1 MSASRAWVF
10 MGAAVALLSSVSS
23 SEGQSQDA
31 QSQQYVVDSTGRAS
45 VVTDGIG
52 SCVHTGFWTAEN
64 AIDSCAADGTKSSAA
79 APAATQAEARAEP
92 MAPPPAAPPPA
103 PDVAATPA
111 PTPVAPPATEEP
123 PPPVVVAPV
132 PERRDPAAQTLAP
145 EKQISQLET
154 AALPQAVHFS
164 EDAFFDFGEAALK
177 PKGRVLLDKLVAHLA
192 DVKYGTI
199 LVVGHTDRIGSTK
212 YNQALSERRAD
223 AVRKYLVKADIP
235 PSNIRAVGRG
245 KAEPLTDPGDCKGPV
260 SRRVVACLQPD
271 RRVDI
276 EVSGT
281 KE

>member
-10 MGAAVALLSSVSS
+10 VGAAVAILPSVSS
-23 SEGQSQDA
+23 SESQSQDA
-31 QSQQYVVDSTGRAS
+31 QSQQYVVDSTGRSS

-64 AIDSCAADGTKSSAA
+64 AIDNCAGDAMKTSAA
-79 APAATQAEARAEP
+79 APAATQAAARAEP
-92 MAPPPAAPPPA
+92 PAPAPAAPSPA
-103 PDVAATPA
+103 PDAAATPA
-111 PTPVAPPATEEP
+111 PEPAAPLATEETP
-123 PPPVVVAPV
+123 PPVVAPV

-145 EKQISQLET
+145 EKQISELQT

-164 EDAFFDFGEAALK
+164 EDAFFDFDAAALK
-177 PKGRVLLDKLVAHLA
+177 PKGRELLDKLVAQLA

-199 LVVGHTDRIGSTK
+199 LVVGHTDRIGSAK
-212 YNQALSERRAD
+212 YNQALSERRAN
-223 AVRKYLVKADIP
+223 AVRKYLVKAEIP

-260 SRRVVACLQPD
+260 SPEVVACLQPD

>member
-10 MGAAVALLSSVSS
+10 VGAAVAILPSVSS
-23 SEGQSQDA
+23 SESPSQDA
-31 QSQQYVVDSTGRAS
+31 QSQQYVVDSTGRSS

-52 SCVHTGFWTAEN
+52 SCVHTGFWTAGN
-64 AIDSCAADGTKSSAA
+64 AIDSCPGDTIKSSAA
-79 APAATQAEARAEP
+79 APTATQAQTAAESP
-92 MAPPPAAPPPA
+92 APPPAAPPPA
-103 PDVAATPA
+103 PTAAAVPA
-111 PTPVAPPATEEP
+111 PTPAPVATEEP

-132 PERRDPAAQTLAP
+132 PERRDPAAQALAP
-145 EKQISQLET
+145 EKQIAELQT

-164 EDAFFDFGEAALK
+164 EDAFFDFDKAVLK
-177 PKGRVLLDKLVAHLA
+177 PKGRELLDKLVAQLA

-199 LVVGHTDRIGSTK
+199 LVVGHTDRIGSAK
-212 YNQALSERRAD
+212 YNQALSERRAN
-223 AVRKYLVKADIP
+223 AVRSYLVKAEIP

-260 SRRVVACLQPD
+260 NPKVVACLQPD

>member
-10 MGAAVALLSSVSS
+10 VGAAVAVLPSVSS
-23 SEGQSQDA
+23 SESPNQDA
-31 QSQQYVVDSTGRAS
+31 QSQQYVVDSTGRSS

-52 SCVHTGFWTAEN
+52 SCVHSGFWTADN
-64 AIDSCAADGTKSSAA
+64 AIDSCPGDTITRSAA
-79 APAATQAEARAEP
+79 APTATQAQARAEP
-92 MAPPPAAPPPA
+92 PAPPPAAPPPPTA
-103 PDVAATPA
+103 AATPA
-111 PTPVAPPATEEP
+111 PTPPAQLATEEP

-132 PERRDPAAQTLAP
+132 PEQRDPAAQTLAP
-145 EKQISQLET
+145 EKQISELQT

-164 EDAFFDFGEAALK
+164 EDAFFDFDNAALK
-177 PKGRVLLDKLVAHLA
+177 PKGRELLDKLVAQLA

-199 LVVGHTDRIGSTK
+199 LVVGHTDRIGSAK
-212 YNQALSERRAD
+212 YNQALSERRAN
-223 AVRKYLVKADIP
+223 AVRNYLVKAEIP

-260 SRRVVACLQPD
+260 SPKVVACLQPD